1 MLSHLKILR
10 YICIYL
16 KDHVN
21 ARWQIEHFL
30 WVTGCVPLITKCKFW
45 DCIESAKIAA
55 RDIFDQDEQI
65 SHICNLKY
73 IQIVNSCHNI
83 MYGYIYIETYDSK
96 YRSLEPHGFALTL
109 YTILQHLTKILSLL
123 TPTSQIYTDV
133 QINLYKSCQRCV

>member
-1 MLSHLKILR
+1 MTNWTNPLR
-10 YICIYL
+10 GGACAV
-16 KDHVN
+16 DH
-21 ARWQIEHFL
+21 
-30 WVTGCVPLITKCKFW
+30 ITKCKFW

-96 YRSLEPHGFALTL
+96 YRSLETHDLVLTL
-109 YTILQHLTKILSLL
+109 YT
-123 TPTSQIYTDV
+123 TS
-133 QINLYKSCQRCV
+133 